1 MTEDEFAAYQSLT
14 EEPEDHRW
22 AFGTGFTDPL
32 EGIETYPAR
41 TQTALIIQELRNQ
54 RAILRR
60 VNSQQWWILTT
71 LVGLL
76 LSIIVGLSL
85 FIATGGP

>member
-1 MTEDEFAAYQSLT
+1 MSSVTI
-14 EEPEDHRW
+14 
-22 AFGTGFTDPL
+22 DPL
-32 EGIETYPAR
+32 EGIEAYPAR
-41 TQTALIIQELRNQ
+41 TQMALVIQELRNQ
-54 RAILRR
+54 RALLRR

-85 FIATGGP
+85 FIVTGGP